1 VVALLKIFFK
11 NLLFLFIILILLAIS
26 AFYVFKNYSKV
37 YPGEISFFEGA
48 SARDVADILE
58 VNNNI
63 KNADVF
69 YYYLRGKEFF
79 YDINPLSERTF
90 KPSFKNGT
98 FDLKSGD
105 FEYLIGFISDFK
117 NDKKQKIP
125 VEERYTVI
133 PEGYTVEQTA
143 DILEKRNIVNKEVFL
158 DLVNDINYY
167 ETLRKKYFWLPE
179 YNVKK
184 KFLLEGFLHPNS
196 YEFEKSS
203 LPHLIIETML
213 DQTNVFYEDN
223 KISIVENKYSFDQ
236 ILTLASIVER
246 ESKFKEDRPKVAQ
259 VFLNRLDIGMK
270 IQSDITVL
278 YSLNQHKTFVTFKD
292 LEVDSLYNTYKYPG
306 LPVGPINTPSLESI
320 NAVLNPA
327 GDNFNF
333 VYFYARPSGETF
345 YSENLKEHDEIRKKY
360 EQEWLDLN

>member
-1 VVALLKIFFK
+1 MKLFFTKLLV
-11 NLLFLFIILILLAIS
+11 FIIICTLLAVGM
-26 AFYVFKNYSKV
+26 FFTFKEYSKV
-37 YPGEISFFEGA
+37 YPGEITFFEGA
-48 SARDVADILE
+48 SSRDVADFLE
-58 VNNNI
+58 VNGNI

-69 YYYLRGKEFF
+69 YYYLRGKEIF

-98 FDLKSGD
+98 FVLESGD
-105 FEYLIGFISDFK
+105 FEDLISFISDFK
-117 NDKKQKIP
+117 NNKKNNSP
-125 VEERYTVI
+125 VEERFTVI

-143 DILEKRNIVNKEVFL
+143 EVLAKRNIVDKDAFL
-158 DLVNDINYY
+158 NLVNDYNYY

-196 YEFEKSS
+196 YEFEKNS

-213 DQTNVFYEDN
+213 DQTNLYYEKN
-223 KISIVENKYSFDQ
+223 KIAIIENKYSFDQ

-259 VFLNRLDIGMK
+259 VFLNRLEIGMK

-278 YSLNQHKTFVTFKD
+278 YSLNQHKTFVTYAD

-306 LPVGPINTPSLESI
+306 IPIGPINTPSFDSI
-320 NAVLNPA
+320 DGVLKPA
-327 GDNFNF
+327 GDTFNY
-333 VYFYARPSGETF
+333 VYFYARPNGETF
-345 YSENLKEHDEIRKKY
+345 YSQNLKEHDEIRKKY